1 MRRRDF
7 FTLAGSAAA
16 AWPLAA
22 RAQRPKLPT
31 IGYLTI
37 GPVDGPVLAANLPLL
52 RKGLGEVGLVEG
64 RDVAIEVR
72 VGKQYDDLPAL
83 AAGMV
88 RDGMSVL
95 IAGGN
100 NAAVALKAA
109 TTRIPIVFA
118 LGDDPLKLGL
128 VASLSRPGGNLTGA
142 TRISDDL
149 APKRLELLSELVPA
163 AVPVAHLV
171 NPANP
176 LADAQVREMAQ
187 AAQQL
192 GRQVETVRASTARE
206 IETAFARMAELHVGA
221 LMNANDGFLTSSAA
235 LIAKFALANRMPGLY
250 SRRDYVT
257 AGGLISYAPVEDLN
271 RWAGIYAG
279 RILKGEKPGDLP
291 VVQPTKFELAINLQ
305 TAKAIGF
312 AMPPLLLARADEVIE

>member
-7 FTLAGSAAA
+7 ITLAGSAAA

-37 GPVDGPVLAANLPLL
+37 GSVDGSILATNLPLL
-52 RKGLGEVGLVEG
+52 RKGLTEVGLIEG

-72 VGKQYDDLPAL
+72 AAKQYDELPAL
-83 AAGMV
+83 AAGLV
-88 RDGMSVL
+88 RDGVSVL
-95 IAGGN
+95 VAGSN
-100 NAAVALKAA
+100 NAAVALKTA
-109 TTRIPIVFA
+109 TTSIPIVFA
-118 LGDDPLKLGL
+118 IGDDPLKLGL

-149 APKRLELLSELVPA
+149 APKRLELLGELVPPSV
-163 AVPVAHLV
+163 AVAYLV

-176 LADAQVREMAQ
+176 VADAQVREMAQ

-192 GRQVETVRASTARE
+192 GRRVETVRASTTPE

-221 LMNANDGFLTSSAA
+221 LMNANDGFFTGSAA

-250 SRRDYVT
+250 SRRAYVA
-257 AGGLISYAPVEDLN
+257 AGGLISYAPVEDLA

-291 VVQPTKFELAINLQ
+291 VVQPTKFELTINLQ

-312 AMPPLLLARADEVIE
+312 TMPPLLLARADEVIE